1 MNWKHNLSYYL
12 LKNAS
17 SFYKYKRNGLRILAY
32 HSIDGT
38 AYQDNIGL
46 YSVSS
51 TNFKDQIKSLS
62 EYKDIY
68 LTKIK
73 NENIDGRNLKIAFS
87 FDDGYKDNLKYVAP
101 LMEEYQCHWHIYV
114 VTSFIKN
121 AKKDFMSPSDLR
133 ELSEY
138 KFVTIGSHGK
148 SHIPLSKCN
157 KSSLRSE
164 LIDSK
169 NYLEDILSKKVNS
182 LSYPFGMANKNVIL
196 EAKNSGYNVACSSYS
211 NINHS
216 NRNIMCLCRT
226 PIFSYDNVR
235 TFLQKTFGMWD
246 WMKYFTH
253 DPIS

>member
-73 NENIDGRNLKIAFS
+73 NENIDGRNLKTEIWKLYELFNGTMNGDVISDEFQHNLYFGIEEPAF
-87 FDDGYKDNLKYVAP
+87 V
-101 LMEEYQCHWHIYV
+101 Q
-114 VTSFIKN
+114 
-121 AKKDFMSPSDLR
+121 
-133 ELSEY
+133 
-138 KFVTIGSHGK
+138 
-148 SHIPLSKCN
+148 
-157 KSSLRSE
+157 
-164 LIDSK
+164 
-169 NYLEDILSKKVNS
+169 
-182 LSYPFGMANKNVIL
+182 
-196 EAKNSGYNVACSSYS
+196 
-211 NINHS
+211 
-216 NRNIMCLCRT
+216 
-226 PIFSYDNVR
+226 
-235 TFLQKTFGMWD
+235 
-246 WMKYFTH
+246 
-253 DPIS
+253 